1 MRRLIII
8 SALCLAVILV
18 GAIYTL
24 IDGIICGSYLGII
37 LSLTCIQ
44 LCLWAFATL
53 EKWYNKQRK
62 KNLTKG
68 NFYTT

>member
-37 LSLTCIQ
+37 LSLTCITALFMGIRYFRKMVQ
-44 LCLWAFATL
+44 QAT
-53 EKWYNKQRK
+53 EEESY
-62 KNLTKG
+62 
-68 NFYTT
+68 